1 MNKQKRALGKGLSS
15 LLDVA
20 PIESSS
26 NSNVET
32 VIIEK
37 SLEIALTE
45 ISPNPFQPRLDF
57 SDDELKELAES
68 IKKQGLLQP
77 IAVRKV
83 DELYQIIS
91 GERRFRA
98 FKLLQRD
105 SIPVT
110 IIDDV
115 NDVQMLEM
123 ALVENIQRENLNQI
137 ETALSYQRL
146 LFECGLSHQ
155 QLSEQIGKSR
165 SAITNTLRLLKLPEE
180 LQQMVRTGD
189 LSMGHARALL
199 GFGGDEQRQ
208 EKVAKQILSDG
219 LSVRAVEKMANPA
232 PKPTPEKPPV
242 PEQYELLTSEWK
254 ASCGLGVRIKPSSSG
269 TGRGKVEIAFQNEEE
284 LQLISSLFGSV
295 EQ

>member
-1 MNKQKRALGKGLSS
+1 MIKQKRALGKGLSS

-20 PIESSS
+20 PVESSS
-26 NSNVET
+26 NESVKT
-32 VIIEK
+32 VVLEK
-37 SLEIALTE
+37 SLEISLGN

-57 SDDELKELAES
+57 SNEELQELASS
-68 IKKQGLLQP
+68 IEKQGLLQP
-77 IAVRKV
+77 IALRKV
-83 DELYQIIS
+83 DDSYQIIS

-98 FKLLQRD
+98 FKLLKRET
-105 SIPVT
+105 IPVT
-110 IIDDV
+110 IIDGVD
-115 NDVQMLEM
+115 DTQMLEM
-123 ALVENIQRENLNQI
+123 ALVENIQRANLNQI

-165 SAITNTLRLLKLPEE
+165 SVITNTLRLLKLPDD

-208 EKVAKQILSDG
+208 EKIAKQIVSEG
-219 LSVRAVEKMANPA
+219 LSVRAVEKLANPIS
-232 PKPTPEKPPV
+232 KPAPEKAPV

-254 ASCGLGVRIKPSSSG
+254 SRSGLGVQIKPSTSG
-269 TGRGKVEIAFQNEEE
+269 IGRGKVEISFQNDEE

-295 EQ
+295 AQ